1 MGYNFL
7 PQFNP
12 FGYNVNNGFNSNQY
26 QQQQPQI
33 LRVQSEEQARQ
44 YPVAAGNSI
53 TFIDENK
60 PYCYTKSMGFSQ
72 LEPPVFEK
80 YRLVKEMPSEVN
92 ENAPNLN
99 TSNGNIDLSAYAT
112 KAEIGALNKQYEA
125 LCAEIEKIK
134 TESKEMNLCEQSVDK
149 EKSAEL

>member
-1 MGYNFL
+1 MIMGYSFF

-12 FGYNVNNGFNSNQY
+12 FGINTGMNSNQFSTNQY
-26 QQQQPQI
+26 QQQPQI
-33 LRVQSEEQARQ
+33 LRVQNEEQARQ
-44 YPVAAGNSI
+44 YPVSAGNSI

-80 YRLVKEMPSEVN
+80 YRLVKEMPSEMN

-99 TSNGNIDLSAYAT
+99 TSNGNIDLSVYAT
-112 KAEIGALNKQYEA
+112 KAEIGELSKQYEA
-125 LCAEIEKIK
+125 LCAEIEKMK
-134 TESKEMNLCEQSVDK
+134 SESKEMNLCEQSVDK
-149 EKSAEL
+149 E

>member
-1 MGYNFL
+1 MAYNYF

-12 FGYNVNNGFNSNQY
+12 FNNGFNSMNNFSNQY
-26 QQQQPQI
+26 QQPAMQQQPQI

-44 YPVAAGNSI
+44 YPVSVGNSV

-80 YRLVKEMPSEVN
+80 YRLVKEEPAESN
-92 ENAPNLN
+92 ENSLNL
-99 TSNGNIDLSAYAT
+99 SASSDSIDLSSYAT
-112 KAEIGALNKQYEA
+112 KAEIAALNERYDKLYS
-125 LCAEIEKIK
+125 EIEII
-134 TESKEMNLCEQSVDK
+134 KEMNPNESADK
-149 EKSAEL
+149 E

>member
-1 MGYNFL
+1 MAYSFF

-12 FGYNVNNGFNSNQY
+12 FGFNSNTGMNNNQY
-26 QQQQPQI
+26 NVSQYQQQPQI

-72 LEPPVFEK
+72 LEPPMFEK
-80 YRLVKEMPSEVN
+80 YRLVKEMPAEMH
-92 ENAPNLN
+92 ENAPEAHAVND
-99 TSNGNIDLSAYAT
+99 SIDLSAYAT
-112 KAEIGALNKQYEA
+112 KAEIGALNKRYEE
-125 LCAEIEKIK
+125 LCAEVERIK
-134 TESKEMNLCEQSVDK
+134 SNSKEMNLCEQSVDK
-149 EKSAEL
+149 E